1 MKKILVTGASG
12 FIGKHCI
19 DILMKGDYEIHALT
33 RNKDEQNTSNLFWYI
48 IDLFETNEVE
58 KLFKKIKPTHFLHL
72 AWKVES
78 GLSFGSNEN
87 EKWFHLSKELIRFF
101 YQNGGERLVVSGS
114 CFEYD
119 LSLGNEVLE
128 EVTPLNS
135 NNEYGKNKNKLY
147 QYLKLLHKDENINFA
162 WGRIFFTFGPGQK
175 SASLV
180 PYVISSLKNNKLVET
195 TDGNQ
200 KYDYLYVED
209 VALALVSLVESTYV
223 GAVNISSG
231 KTIKLKE
238 LILKFAKVFD
248 KEHLI
253 KFGIRKRPEN
263 SPSHVLGNIEILK
276 NKTNWKKQFDIDTAV
291 EKTINYYNK

>member
-1 MKKILVTGASG
+1 MKRILVTGASG

-19 DILMKGDYEIHALT
+19 NVLVKSDYEIHALT
-33 RNKDEQNTSNLFWYI
+33 RNLNEQNAENLFWYTV
-48 IDLFETNEVE
+48 DLFETAKVE
-58 KLFKKIKPTHFLHL
+58 ELFQKIKPTHFLHL

-87 EKWFHLSKELIRFF
+87 EKWYHLSKKLVHYF
-101 YQNGGERLVVSGS
+101 YDNGGERLVVSGS

-119 LSLGNEVLE
+119 LSSGEAILENENSLK
-128 EVTPLNS
+128 S

-147 QYLKLLHKDENINFA
+147 QYLKSLQKEKEISFA

-180 PYVISSLKNNKLVET
+180 PYVISSLKNDTLVET

-200 KYDYLYVED
+200 EYDYLYVED

-231 KTIKLKE
+231 KTMKLKE
-238 LILKFAKVFD
+238 LILKFAKVFE

-253 KFGIRKRPEN
+253 KFGVRERPEN
-263 SPSHVLGNIEILK
+263 SPSHVLGNIEILTS
-276 NKTNWKKQFDIDTAV
+276 KTNWKKQFDIDKAV
-291 EKTINYYNK
+291 EKTINFYK

>member
-1 MKKILVTGASG
+1 MKKIVVTGASG
-12 FIGKHCI
+12 FIGNHCI
-19 DILMKGDYEIHALT
+19 NILIERGYQIHAVC
-33 RNKDEQNTSNLFWYI
+33 RSSVENKVDNVYWYE
-48 IDLFETNEVE
+48 IDLFDLE
-58 KLFKKIKPTHFLHL
+58 KIEFFFKEIKPTYFLHL

-87 EKWFHLSKELIRFF
+87 EKWFNLSKKLANYF
-101 YQNGGERLVVSGS
+101 YQNGGKRLVVSGS

-119 LSLGNEVLE
+119 LSIGHTISE
-128 EVTPLNS
+128 EVTPLSS
-135 NNEYGKNKNKLY
+135 NNEYGKNKNNLY
-147 QYLKLLHKDENINFA
+147 QYLKSLQKEEGIDFA

-175 SASLV
+175 LASLV
-180 PYVISSLKNNKLVET
+180 PYVISSLINDKLVET

-200 KYDYLYVED
+200 EYDYLYVED

-238 LILKFAKVFD
+238 LILKFAKAFN

-253 KFGIRKRPEN
+253 KFGVRERPEN
-263 SPSHVLGNIEILK
+263 SPSHVQGNIEILK
-276 NKTNWKKQFDIDTAV
+276 NKTNWKKQFDMNIAV
-291 EKTINYYNK
+291 QKTISFYKQ

>member
-19 DILMKGDYEIHALT
+19 DILVKGDYEIHALT
-33 RNKDEQNTSNLFWYI
+33 RNSNEQNTENLFWYTV
-48 IDLFETNEVE
+48 DLFETTEVE
-58 KLFKKIKPTHFLHL
+58 RLFKKIKPTHFLHL

-87 EKWFHLSKELIRFF
+87 EKWFNLSKKLVNYF
-101 YQNGGERLVVSGS
+101 YLNGGKRLVVSGS

-119 LSLGNEVLE
+119 LSLGKAISE
-128 EVTPLNS
+128 EKTPLNS

-147 QYLKLLHKDENINFA
+147 QYLKSLHKDKGVDFA

-180 PYVISSLKNNKLVET
+180 PYVISSLKNDKLVET

-200 KYDYLYVED
+200 EYDYLYVED
-209 VALALVSLVESTYV
+209 VAQALVSLVESTYV

-231 KTIKLKE
+231 KTMKLKE
-238 LILKFAKVFD
+238 LILKFAKYFD

-253 KFGIRKRPEN
+253 KFGVRERPEN
-263 SPSHVLGNIEILK
+263 SPNHVLANIDILK
-276 NKTNWKKQFDIDTAV
+276 SKTKWEKQFDIDKAI
-291 EKTINYYNK
+291 EKTINFYK

>member
-1 MKKILVTGASG
+1 MKKILVSGASG

-19 DILMKGDYEIHALT
+19 KILSNRNYEIHALT
-33 RNKDEQNTSNLFWYI
+33 RNQEEQNTENIYWHT
-48 IDLFETNEVE
+48 IDLFNIDKVE
-58 KLFKKIKPTHFLHL
+58 KLFKEIKPTYFLHL

-87 EKWFHLSKELIRFF
+87 EKWFNLSKKMVNFF

-119 LSLGNEVLE
+119 LSTGNAILE
-128 EVTPLNS
+128 NKNSLKS

-147 QYLKLLHKDENINFA
+147 QYLKLLQKEKGISFA

-175 SASLV
+175 PASLV
-180 PYVISSLKNNKLVET
+180 PYVISSLRNDKTVET

-200 KYDYLYVED
+200 EYDYLYVED

-253 KFGIRKRPEN
+253 KFGVRERPEN
-263 SPSHVLGNIEILK
+263 SPSHVLGNIDLLK
-276 NKTNWKKQFDIDTAV
+276 KETNWKKQFDIDEAIK
-291 EKTINYYNK
+291 KTINYYNT